1 MKHSYLKSE
10 GFFSLSTY
18 IVLIYLLGLYYYYYE
33 RLQLILEIRIN
44 LIEIYINQISQIIS

>member
-44 LIEIYINQISQIIS
+44 LIEIYINRISQIIS